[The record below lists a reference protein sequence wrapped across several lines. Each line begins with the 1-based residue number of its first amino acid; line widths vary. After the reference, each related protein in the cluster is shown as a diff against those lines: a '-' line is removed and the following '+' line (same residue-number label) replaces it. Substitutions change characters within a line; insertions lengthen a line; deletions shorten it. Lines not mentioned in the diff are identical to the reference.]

1 MDDQLHLSEDVLA
14 VAADPIVQLP
24 AARLVVTLGLLLFAV
39 LALDAGAEDLRGRYG
54 LSDGFDLIAS
64 LQFRDDG
71 TFAFAWQGC
80 LGPIASAS
88 GRYSPEGDIVRLQP
102 VSDNFR
108 KEPIVFSERLRRVRW
123 GPREY
128 LIPDERMIEF
138 VNAVNAGAEPRSR
151 GLGIFYLRE
160 GDERKPVTGRPD
172 VPEQWRDYLL
182 SQPVTGK
189 VVRVEQQETRTQRPI
204 VVLSAGA
211 REGLQKGMSLF
222 GFNPNRPSFS
232 ADLIVTEVT
241 ETSARAIVT
250 FQVRHIKVGD
260 GFSTRRP

>member
-1 MDDQLHLSEDVLA
+1 M
-14 VAADPIVQLP
+14 
-24 AARLVVTLGLLLFAV
+24 
-39 LALDAGAEDLRGRYG
+39 LALDAGAENLRERFN

-71 TFAFAWQGC
+71 TFEFNWQGC
-80 LGPIASAS
+80 MGPIASAS
-88 GRYSPEGDIVRLQP
+88 GRYAPEGDVVRLQP
-102 VSDNFR
+102 ASDGFR
-108 KEPIVFSERLRRVRW
+108 KERVVFSERLRRVRW

-138 VNAVNAGAEPRSR
+138 VNAVNAGIEPRPT
-151 GLGIFYLRE
+151 GFGIFYLRE
-160 GDERKPVTGRPD
+160 GDERIPVTGMPD

-182 SQPVTGK
+182 SQPVTGR
-189 VVRVEQQETRTQRPI
+189 VVRVELQETRTQRPI
-204 VVLSAGA
+204 VVLNAGS

-232 ADLIVTEVT
+232 ADLIVTEAT

-260 GFSTRRP
+260 RFSTRRP